1 MIRVY
6 GTPLDAQS
14 VGDSLQAAM
23 KRIGE
28 VLGAEYVSTWELEIR
43 TKSKEGIRKKGG
55 VNVGVSEFQG
65 AVSQVGGE
73 DAYPY
78 DRYHV
83 IRKGACKYV
92 TLVQG
97 KVRVCDRGG
106 WPIKHDVPVDH
117 DAFPKIGAG
126 SISLKGRACGGGE
139 H

>member
-1 MIRVY
+1 M
-6 GTPLDAQS
+6 
-14 VGDSLQAAM
+14 GDSLQAAM
-23 KRIGE
+23 KRISE

-43 TKSKEGIRKKGG
+43 TKSKEGIRKKGE
-55 VNVGVSEFQG
+55 VNVGVSKFQG

-78 DRYHV
+78 DRYDVV

-106 WPIKHDVPVDH
+106 WPIRHDVPVDH
-117 DAFPKIGAG
+117 DIFPKIGAG
-126 SISLKGRACGGGE
+126 SISLKGRDCGRGE
-139 H
+139 Y

>member
-6 GTPLDAQS
+6 GAPLDAES
-14 VGDSLQAAM
+14 VGDSLQAAI

-43 TKSKEGIRKKGG
+43 TKSKEGIRKKGK
-55 VNVGVSEFQG
+55 VNIGVSEFQG
-65 AVSQVGGE
+65 AVSQLSRE
-73 DAYPY
+73 DTYPY

-83 IRKGACKYV
+83 VIRKGACNYV

-106 WPIKHDVPVDH
+106 WPIRLMYRLITTYS
-117 DAFPKIGAG
+117 PK
-126 SISLKGRACGGGE
+126 
-139 H
+139 